1 MPASSFIEIEK
12 EIKFKT
18 VSETGNLKNK
28 SGSASISSDRQMFQR
43 EKKAVFPFIL
53 FGLFDPEELG
63 AEAGRNKSGSASISS
78 DRQMF
83 EREKKAVFPF
93 ILLGLFDPEELSPF
107 ESQNEPP
114 SAETDNYTIKS
125 YPP

>member
-1 MPASSFIEIEK
+1 MPDSSFIEIEK

-43 EKKAVFPFIL
+43 EKKAGFPFIL

-83 EREKKAVFPF
+83 QREKRRSF
-93 ILLGLFDPEELSPF
+93 LLFSLGYLT
-107 ESQNEPP
+107 Q
-114 SAETDNYTIKS
+114 KG
-125 YPP
+125 